1 MELTGKIIAVL
12 PERSGVSQRT
22 GTEWRCASYVLETME
37 QYPRK
42 MNFEVFGADRIQQFN
57 IQQGETMVVYF
68 DIDAREFHRQD
79 GTVSWINSIR
89 AWKVDRN
96 LQAAAQM
103 AAPAPNAP
111 FASAP
116 QGTTPPPFAS
126 APQAAPAVQPMP
138 ADPFAGGQ
146 DNGDDLPF

>member
-1 MELTGKIIAVL
+1 MELIGKAIAAL
-12 PERSGVSQRT
+12 PVKSGVSQRT
-22 GTEWRCASYVLETME
+22 GEQWQSREYVIETQE
-37 QYPRK
+37 QYPK
-42 MNFEVFGADRIQQFN
+42 KICFEVFGTDKLQGFN
-57 IQQGETMVVYF
+57 IRNNDLIRVHF
-68 DIDAREFHRQD
+68 DISAREYNGR
-79 GTVSWINSIR
+79 WYNSIR